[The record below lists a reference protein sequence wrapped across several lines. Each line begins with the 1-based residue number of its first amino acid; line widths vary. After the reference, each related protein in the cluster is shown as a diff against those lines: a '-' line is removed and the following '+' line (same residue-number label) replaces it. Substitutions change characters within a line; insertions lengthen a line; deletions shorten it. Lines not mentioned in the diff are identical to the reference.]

1 MQNNKKKG
9 VLQDIGI
16 VIGIV
21 ALLLFMFRLW
31 PLLIIALPVWLG
43 IVIYRSF
50 TARKR
55 ANTNATPTQTETRTT
70 PQAQDRD
77 WYSTLIEDITE
88 YIQAEYPSVRWIWQY
103 PNSKQRI
110 EKGEGVVIL
119 LNKAGGYRKARVQ
132 VRNYWLESIEY
143 LTVSQ
148 PQQSQEKVEE
158 VAQEIYVNYSLLACE
173 WVEEHTDWL
182 NERCNEAI
190 GQGKKEVIL
199 TEKELPSEKESWADV
214 CAELITM
221 GFTGAQQIP
230 EGIKITVTVAETERE

>member
-77 WYSTLIEDITE
+77 WYSTLIDDITE
-88 YIQAEYPSVRWIWQY
+88 YIQAEYPDVRWIWQY

-110 EKGEGVVIL
+110 EKGEEVIIL

-132 VRNYWLESIEY
+132 VRNYWLENVEY
-143 LTVSQ
+143 LIAPQ
-148 PQQSQEKVEE
+148 PQQSQESVEE
-158 VAQEIYVNYSLLACE
+158 VQEIPVNYSLLACE
-173 WVEEHTDWL
+173 WVEGYVGDL
-182 NERCNEAI
+182 NDQCSEAI
-190 GQGKKEVIL
+190 AQGKNEVIL
-199 TEKELPSEKESWADV
+199 TEKELPVEKESWDEV
-214 CAELITM
+214 CAELQRI
-221 GFTGAQQIP
+221 GFNGERISN
-230 EGIKITVTVAETERE
+230 GIKITLSVEQTEKE

>member
-16 VIGIV
+16 VVGIV

-50 TARKR
+50 TAHKR
-55 ANTNATPTQTETRTT
+55 ANTNATPTQTETRSTS
-70 PQAQDRD
+70 QVQDRD
-77 WYSTLIEDITE
+77 WYSTLIADITE
-88 YIQAEYPSVRWIWQY
+88 YIQAEYPDVRWIWQY

-110 EKGEGVVIL
+110 EKGEEIIIL

-132 VRNYWLESIEY
+132 VRGYWLESIEY
-143 LTVSQ
+143 LIASQ
-148 PQQSQEKVEE
+148 PQQSQERVEE
-158 VAQEIYVNYSLLACE
+158 VAQEIPVNYSLLACE

-190 GQGKKEVIL
+190 GQCKKEVLL
-199 TEKELPSEKESWADV
+199 TEKELPSEKASWADV
-214 CAELITM
+214 CAELIRL
-221 GFTGAQQIP
+221 GFIGTQQVP
-230 EGIKITVTVAETERE
+230 EGIKITVSVEETGRE

>member
-16 VIGIV
+16 VVGIV

-50 TARKR
+50 TAHKR
-55 ANTNATPTQTETRTT
+55 ANMNVAPTQTETVST
-70 PQAQDRD
+70 PQVQDRD
-77 WYSTLIEDITE
+77 WYSTLIADITE
-88 YIQAEYPSVRWIWQY
+88 YIQAEYPDVRWIWQY
-103 PNSKQRI
+103 QNSKQRI
-110 EKGEGVVIL
+110 EKGEEIIIL

-143 LTVSQ
+143 LIAPQ
-148 PQQSQEKVEE
+148 PQQSQERVEE
-158 VAQEIYVNYSLLACE
+158 MQEIPVNYSLLACE
-173 WVEEHTDWL
+173 WVEERTDWL

-190 GQGKKEVIL
+190 GQGRTEVIL
-199 TEKELPSEKESWADV
+199 TEKDLPSEKESWADV

-221 GFTGAQQIP
+221 GFSGAEQIP
-230 EGIKITVTVAETERE
+230 EGIKITVAVAGTERE